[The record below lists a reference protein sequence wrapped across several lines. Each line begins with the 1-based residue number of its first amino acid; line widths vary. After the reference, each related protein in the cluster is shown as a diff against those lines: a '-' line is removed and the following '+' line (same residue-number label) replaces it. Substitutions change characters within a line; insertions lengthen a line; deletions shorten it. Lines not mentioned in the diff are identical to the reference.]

1 MNSVP
6 AARVFAPARGHLFAL
21 SVALNVF
28 LMAMIGAHL
37 ARPNIVPANFP
48 RAGAPL
54 GRIIADLPPAEA
66 DTVRAVLDNEKPAY
80 QAARE
85 RVSAAHREVAAAIAR
100 TPYDE
105 GAVRHALASWQS
117 AWHDFSTRFNLVFLD
132 AVRALSDQGRARLA
146 AAALAEDARHRQ
158 AE

>member
-1 MNSVP
+1 MSSALATRLTP
-6 AARVFAPARGHLFAL
+6 TRRTWFAA

-28 LMAMIGAHL
+28 LVALVAAHL
-37 ARPNIVPANFP
+37 VRPSLAPA
-48 RAGAPL
+48 APPHATGPL
-54 GRIIADLPPAEA
+54 SRILADLPTAEA
-66 DTVRAVLDNEKPAY
+66 DKVRAVLDREKPAY

-105 GAVRHALASWQS
+105 DAVRRALASWQAS
-117 AWHDFSTRFNLVFLD
+117 WQEFSTRFNLVFLD
-132 AVRALSDQGRARLA
+132 AVRTLSDQGRARLA
-146 AAALAEDARHRQ
+146 DAARAEDARHHR